1 MPNFRN
7 FDFKDRVVYGEAV
20 PAGVLG
26 WVTLY
31 AAAYVGIVLALGL
44 ASFRRRTS
52 VSVRLALGLAVLVPL
67 VPWSQSRIDRLG
79 GGFRA
84 QEDVLYV
91 WSGEQVKRLLPG
103 FEMVA
108 ADLYWLRTVQYF
120 GGQRRFQK
128 NKRFEL
134 LRPLAEITVTL
145 DPRLE
150 IAYRYGAVFLS
161 ENPPIGAGRPR
172 EGIELLE
179 KGTRNLPR
187 SWRLWQEMG
196 FFHFLFLHDAHR
208 AADILNRAAEIPGAA
223 FWLRTLAAD
232 LAAKGGDRSSG
243 PAHVAADVRPVGRGS
258 HQGERPRPASHVRL
272 PRRRRPAERAGAA
285 NRAAHRLP
293 RPSTGGARESRLWRG
308 PLNDATGVPFRYDA
322 STGRVSI
329 AQESRLWRP
338 E

>member
-1 MPNFRN
+1 MTWRL
-7 FDFKDRVVYGEAV
+7 AV
-20 PAGVLG
+20 SL
-26 WVTLY
+26 
-31 AAAYVGIVLALGL
+31 LAL
-44 ASFRRRTS
+44 A
-52 VSVRLALGLAVLVPL
+52 PL
-67 VPWSQSRIDRLG
+67 VPWSQSRIDRFG
-79 GGFRA
+79 GGFCA
-84 QEDVLYV
+84 QEEVLYL
-91 WSGEQVKRLLPG
+91 WSGEQVKRLVPG
-103 FEMVA
+103 FEGIA

-120 GGQRRFQK
+120 GGQRRLQK

-208 AADILNRAAEIPGAA
+208 ASDILNRAAEIPGAA

-232 LAAKGGDRSSG
+232 LAAKGGDRSSARRMWQQMFDQSDEG
-243 PAHVAADVRPVGRGS
+243 LIKENARVRLLMYDSLDAADRLSELVRQIEQRTGYRV
-258 HQGERPRPASHVRL
+258 
-272 PRRRRPAERAGAA
+272 
-285 NRAAHRLP
+285 HRLEEL
-293 RPSTGGARESRLWRG
+293 RESRLWRG